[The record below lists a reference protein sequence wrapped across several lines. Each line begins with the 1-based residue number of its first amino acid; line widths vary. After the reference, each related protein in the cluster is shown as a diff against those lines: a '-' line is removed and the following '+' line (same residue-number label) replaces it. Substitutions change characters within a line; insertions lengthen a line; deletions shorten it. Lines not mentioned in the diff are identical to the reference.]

1 MGRIEATLAGFMR
14 EMKEMMNEVKEIGRI
29 VKSIEEKV
37 EKHEGIL
44 SSLSEKVE
52 NSKTLNG
59 VQRKVNSSSEEVKEV
74 SEKIKYM
81 EERLNKAEERVVDQ
95 EARLRRNN
103 LIFHG
108 VPESDREECKSVVR
122 NILKEKCRIE
132 RVDNVERAHRI
143 GRRPR
148 GATGGSHRKP
158 RALIVRFNNYNER
171 ERERERERVRETRR
185 NLPST
190 ISVTEDLPYEV
201 RQARRQL
208 IPEMLEA
215 KRTGKAAW
223 LAYHARLII
232 NGEEVK
238 SVTPRPQPQMTA

>member
-1 MGRIEATLAGFMR
+1 
-14 EMKEMMNEVKEIGRI
+14 MKEMMSEVKEIGRT

-52 NSKTLNG
+52 KSNKTLNG

-81 EERLNKAEERVVDQ
+81 EERLDKAKERVVDQ
-95 EARLRRNN
+95 EARSRRNN

-108 VPESDREECKSVVR
+108 VPESDREAVVR
-122 NILKEKCRIE
+122 SILKEK
-132 RVDNVERAHRI
+132 
-143 GRRPR
+143 
-148 GATGGSHRKP
+148 
-158 RALIVRFNNYNER
+158 L
-171 ERERERERVRETRR
+171 
-185 NLPST
+185 
-190 ISVTEDLPYEV
+190 TEDLPYEV

-223 LAYHARLII
+223 LAYPARLII

>member
-1 MGRIEATLAGFMR
+1 
-14 EMKEMMNEVKEIGRI
+14 MKEMMSEVKEIGRT

-52 NSKTLNG
+52 KNSKTLNG

-95 EARLRRNN
+95 EARSRRNN

-108 VPESDREECKSVVR
+108 VPES
-122 NILKEKCRIE
+122 
-132 RVDNVERAHRI
+132 
-143 GRRPR
+143 
-148 GATGGSHRKP
+148 
-158 RALIVRFNNYNER
+158 ER
-171 ERERERERVRETRR
+171 EDCKAVTSKETAD
-185 NLPST
+185 PG
-190 ISVTEDLPYEV
+190 D
-201 RQARRQL
+201 
-208 IPEMLEA
+208 LEA
-215 KRTGKAAW
+215 MRTGKAAW
-223 LAYHARLII
+223 LAYPARLII